1 MEHCRLKMPLV
12 CSQGCQPPPE
22 VGTQVPLTW
31 RVALVQW
38 KRREVQSLED
48 TVPWDTPVL

>member
-22 VGTQVPLTW
+22 VGAQVPLTGEW
-31 RVALVQW
+31 LLCSG
-38 KRREVQSLED
+38 KGGKSN
-48 TVPWDTPVL
+48 P